1 MSLKGLELQI
11 AIPKT
16 FDAGKI
22 AEQKLQRSQIAQDNA
37 SALMDKQ
44 AEKNKE
50 TVLEAHESAELDP
63 NRKHRDGQQ
72 DDDDDD
78 EQNGKRNDEGK
89 KKTEHPYKGSF
100 VDFSG

>member
-16 FDAGKI
+16 FDAGKL
-22 AEQKLQRSQIAQDNA
+22 AEQKQQRSQIAQDQANV
-37 SALMDKQ
+37 LTEKQ

-50 TVLEAHESAELDP
+50 TVLEAEKFAEMDP
-63 NRKHRDGQQ
+63 NKQNEKNKQ
-72 DDDDDD
+72 
-78 EQNGKRNDEGK
+78 EQNDKGNNRNNEGE
-89 KKTEHPYKGSF
+89 KKTAHPYKGSF

>member
-22 AEQKLQRSQIAQDNA
+22 AEQKQQRAQIAQDQANVQTE
-37 SALMDKQ
+37 KQ
-44 AEKNKE
+44 TEKNQE
-50 TVLEAHESAELDP
+50 TVLETAEYAKMDP
-63 NRKHRDGQQ
+63 NQKDKQNNSEQ
-72 DDDDDD
+72 ED
-78 EQNGKRNDEGK
+78 EQKNHTNEGEK
-89 KKTEHPYKGSF
+89 KAEHPYKGSF

>member
-22 AEQKLQRSQIAQDNA
+22 AEQKQQRTQIAQDQANIQTE
-37 SALMDKQ
+37 KQ
-44 AEKNKE
+44 VVKNQE
-50 TVLEAHESAELDP
+50 TVLEAEQYAKLDP
-63 NRKHRDGQQ
+63 NKKDQQNNPEQ
-72 DDDDDD
+72 DD
-78 EQNGKRNDEGK
+78 ERENCTNEGK